1 MVAPNWILE
10 SVRTSINQIAA
21 RIFAESKP
29 SFNPYFFRI
38 VFLPIPGAP
47 AENRLQHPHVL
58 LNCHRF
64 GKVMKHWISIA
75 VAGLVWGAAA
85 VQASQVGLIKID
97 GAIGPAT
104 ANYISR
110 AIDAATAQDDE
121 CLVIQLDTPGGLVDS
136 ASQIVATFYAA
147 KIPTVVYVSP
157 APARAGSAGVFIT
170 MAADVAVMAPHT
182 RIGAAHPVELGAGGD
197 VEKTDDVMKKKMEND
212 TASFAQSIAD
222 KRNRSVQWAKSAVL
236 DSASI
241 TAEDALDKKVIDFIA
256 EDMPDLLK
264 QLNGREVG
272 GRTLHTANATIVE
285 IPMNLFEHFSQLFL
299 RPEVMFI
306 LMLMVIYGII
316 GELSSPGAILPG
328 IVGAIALILVLY
340 MSAILPVSV
349 TGLVL
354 IGLAIALFITDVFAT
369 THGVLTAGG
378 ILSFFLGALMLFSN
392 AGPGFGLS
400 LVWIIPGTVV
410 TALFFIFVVGKGISA
425 QFKPVRAGVETMIG
439 QTVNALSRIDP
450 AGGKVFIEGEHWN
463 VVSEMPVETGQPVEI
478 VGISGLTLKVK
489 PKQNQPK

>member
-1 MVAPNWILE
+1 M
-10 SVRTSINQIAA
+10 
-21 RIFAESKP
+21 K
-29 SFNPYFFRI
+29 
-38 VFLPIPGAP
+38 
-47 AENRLQHPHVL
+47 
-58 LNCHRF
+58 RF
-64 GKVMKHWISIA
+64 GSSRLC
-75 VAGLVWGAAA
+75 GLLLGMTGHAA
-85 VQASQVGLIKID
+85 QVGLIKID

-104 ANYISR
+104 ASYIAR
-110 AIDAATAQDDE
+110 AIDAATAQGDE
-121 CLVIQLDTPGGLVDS
+121 CLIIQLDTPGGLVDS
-136 ASQIVATFYAA
+136 ASQIVEKFYAA

-182 RIGAAHPVELGAGGD
+182 RIGAAHPVELGASGE

-222 KRNRSVQWAKSAVL
+222 KRHRSVEWAKAAVL

-241 TAEDALDKKVIDFIA
+241 TAEEALDKNVIDFIA
-256 EDMPDLLK
+256 DDLPDLLK
-264 QLNGREVG
+264 QLDGREVG
-272 GRTLHTANATIVE
+272 GKTLQTTDAKVVE
-285 IPMNLFEHFSQLFL
+285 IPMNALEHFSQLFL

-340 MSAILPVSV
+340 MSAILPVNV

-354 IGLAIALFITDVFAT
+354 IGLALVLFITDIYAT

-378 ILSFFLGALMLFSN
+378 IISFFLGALMLFSN

-400 LVWIIPGTVV
+400 LAWILPATVV
-410 TALFFIFVVGKGISA
+410 TALFFIFVVGKGIRA
-425 QFKPVRAGVETMIG
+425 QFKPAQAGAETMLG
-439 QTVNALSRIDP
+439 RTVSALSRIDS
-450 AGGKVFIEGEHWN
+450 AGGRVFIEGEHWN
-463 VVSEMPVETGQPVEI
+463 AVSETPVEAGQPVEI
-478 VGISGLTLKVK
+478 TGLTGLTLKVK
-489 PKQNQPK
+489 PKN